1 MPYLVFAITAVLPLA
16 ILFAL
21 LNARLDWPEYLIWLV
36 AANIT
41 TFGVYGLDK
50 FLSKIRWLRVPNIL
64 LLGLAVVGGFLGAT
78 VARLIFRHKT
88 DARRYAYYP
97 QVIAASALVHIAII
111 WYFFLRAGR

>member
-16 ILFAL
+16 FLFAL
-21 LNARLDWPEYLIWLV
+21 LNARLDWPEYFIWLM

-50 FLSKIRWLRVPNIL
+50 VLSKIRWLRVPNML
-64 LLGLAVVGGFLGAT
+64 LLGLAVAGGFLGAT
-78 VARLIFRHKT
+78 VARLVFHHKT
-88 DARRYAYYP
+88 DPRRYAPYS

-111 WYFFLRAGR
+111 WYFFLR